1 MGIFGAQGGLKHPRS
16 LSEDGVCSC
25 PLSGMSRLSASAP
38 LIAQTDPKRTF
49 KAAMQLRE
57 IAACQLALVRMDV

>member
-1 MGIFGAQGGLKHPRS
+1 MGIFGAQGGPKHPRS
-16 LSEDGVCSC
+16 LSEDG
-25 PLSGMSRLSASAP
+25 LLMSAIRHESALRKRP